1 MEWKRYC
8 AQRSLTTCPCS
19 GFLDP
24 EDPTTRGCVL
34 LPRGLPPPPAPATIF
49 QFRGQWKRKDQAFLK
64 DQAGSFP
71 AGQQRY
77 VCSGGVLVTLGF
89 LPHLGSVCPQV
100 NLGPSDWS

>member
-1 MEWKRYC
+1 METGRGWKRYC

-24 EDPTTRGCVL
+24 EDPTMRGFVL

-64 DQAGSFP
+64 DQAGSCLQGSRGMSAQELSWSP
-71 AGQQRY
+71 R
-77 VCSGGVLVTLGF
+77 VSF
-89 LPHLGSVCPQV
+89 LIWDLSVFK
-100 NLGPSDWS
+100 ST